1 MLVLLKKIFYSP
13 PHSTPPRL
21 YPRHASAM
29 NNLGTLTRSSEEAE
43 RFYRRALD
51 INPQHNRALFNL
63 GNLLKYVRQ
72 THTSTHW
79 RQSLNNSCEMNFI
92 FSKSFLNGK

>member
-1 MLVLLKKIFYSP
+1 MFRSP
-13 PHSTPPRL
+13 PLSALSPPLHSTPPRL

-72 THTSTHW
+72 THTHKVHAGD
-79 RQSLNNSCEMNFI
+79 SL
-92 FSKSFLNGK
+92 